1 MAVTKIRKVS
11 SWTLLISS
19 IISVVALIM
28 FYTGGV
34 VDPAAEMKEPVY
46 TGLLLN
52 WTYVLFGLTIASTIA
67 LAAWQFLGSLKNDAK
82 SALMS
87 LLVLVLF
94 VALLGITYTLGDAT
108 PLTGLNAD
116 SQAYNT
122 TGWLKITDMWIYSTY
137 ALIALIILA
146 VVWGTIRRIL
156 SR

>member
-46 TGLLLN
+46 TDLLLN
-52 WTYVLFGLTIASTIA
+52 WTYVLFGLTIASTIV

>member
-52 WTYVLFGLTIASTIA
+52 WTYVLFGLTIASTIV

-122 TGWLKITDMWIYSTY
+122 IGWLKITDMWIYSTY

>member
-52 WTYVLFGLTIASTIA
+52 WTYVLFGLTIASTIV

-122 TGWLKITDMWIYSTY
+122 TGGLKITDMWIYSTY

>member
-1 MAVTKIRKVS
+1 MAVTKKRKVS

-52 WTYVLFGLTIASTIA
+52 WTYVLFGLTIASTIV

>member
-52 WTYVLFGLTIASTIA
+52 WTYVLFGLTIASTIV
-67 LAAWQFLGSLKNDAK
+67 LAAWQFLGSLKHDAK
-82 SALMS
+82 SAMMS

>member
-52 WTYVLFGLTIASTIA
+52 WTYVLFGLTIASTIV

-156 SR
+156 RR

>member
-1 MAVTKIRKVS
+1 
-11 SWTLLISS
+11 
-19 IISVVALIM
+19 M

-52 WTYVLFGLTIASTIA
+52 WTYVLFGLTIASTIV

-122 TGWLKITDMWIYSTY
+122 TGWLNLCFDCIDYFGSCLGNYS
-137 ALIALIILA
+137 
-146 VVWGTIRRIL
+146 
-156 SR
+156 

>member
-52 WTYVLFGLTIASTIA
+52 WTYVLFGLTIASTIV

-146 VVWGTIRRIL
+146 VDWGTIRRIL

>member
-52 WTYVLFGLTIASTIA
+52 WTYVLYGLTIASTIV

>member
-11 SWTLLISS
+11 SWTLLISC

-52 WTYVLFGLTIASTIA
+52 WTYILFGLTIASTVV
-67 LAAWQFLGSLKNDAK
+67 LAAWQFMGLLKHDAK

-87 LLVLVLF
+87 LVVLVLF

-122 TGWLKITDMWIYSTY
+122 AGWLKITDMWIYSTY

-146 VVWGTIRRIL
+146 VIWGTVRKIMNR
-156 SR
+156 

>member
-52 WTYVLFGLTIASTIA
+52 WTYVLFGLTIASTIV

>member
-52 WTYVLFGLTIASTIA
+52 WTYVLFGLTIASTIV

-87 LLVLVLF
+87 LLV
-94 VALLGITYTLGDAT
+94 
-108 PLTGLNAD
+108 
-116 SQAYNT
+116 
-122 TGWLKITDMWIYSTY
+122 
-137 ALIALIILA
+137 
-146 VVWGTIRRIL
+146 
-156 SR
+156 

>member
-52 WTYVLFGLTIASTIA
+52 WTYVLYGLTIASTIV
-67 LAAWQFLGSLKNDAK
+67 LAAWQLLGSLKNDAK

>member
-52 WTYVLFGLTIASTIA
+52 WTYVLFGLTFASTIV

>member
-52 WTYVLFGLTIASTIA
+52 WTYVLFGLTIASTIV

-122 TGWLKITDMWIYSTY
+122 TGWLKITYMWIYSTY

>member
-1 MAVTKIRKVS
+1 
-11 SWTLLISS
+11 
-19 IISVVALIM
+19 M

-52 WTYVLFGLTIASTIA
+52 WTYVLFGLTIASTIV

>member
-52 WTYVLFGLTIASTIA
+52 WTYVLFGLTIASTIV

-82 SALMS
+82 SALVS

>member
-1 MAVTKIRKVS
+1 M
-11 SWTLLISS
+11 
-19 IISVVALIM
+19 
-28 FYTGGV
+28 
-34 VDPAAEMKEPVY
+34 
-46 TGLLLN
+46 N
-52 WTYVLFGLTIASTIA
+52 WTYVLFGLTIASTIV

-122 TGWLKITDMWIYSTY
+122 TGWLKISDMWIYSTY

>member
-52 WTYVLFGLTIASTIA
+52 WTYVLFGLTIASTIV

-122 TGWLKITDMWIYSTY
+122 TGWSKITDMWIYSTY

>member
-11 SWTLLISS
+11 SWTLLISC

-52 WTYVLFGLTIASTIA
+52 WTYILFGLTIASTVV
-67 LAAWQFLGSLKNDAK
+67 LAAWQFMGLLKHDAK

-87 LLVLVLF
+87 LVVLVLF

-122 TGWLKITDMWIYSTY
+122 AGWLKITDMWIYSTY

-146 VVWGTIRRIL
+146 VIWGTVRKLMNR
-156 SR
+156 

>member
-52 WTYVLFGLTIASTIA
+52 WTYVLFGLTIASTIV

-146 VVWGTIRRIL
+146 VVWGTIRRIFE
-156 SR
+156 

>member
-1 MAVTKIRKVS
+1 MAVTKIRKIS

-52 WTYVLFGLTIASTIA
+52 WTYVLFGLTIASTIV

-82 SALMS
+82 SALVS

>member
-52 WTYVLFGLTIASTIA
+52 RTYVLFGLTIASTIV

>member
-52 WTYVLFGLTIASTIA
+52 WTYVLFGLTIASTIV

-122 TGWLKITDMWIYSTY
+122 TGWLKITDMWIY
-137 ALIALIILA
+137 
-146 VVWGTIRRIL
+146 
-156 SR
+156 

>member
-11 SWTLLISS
+11 SWTLLISC

-52 WTYVLFGLTIASTIA
+52 WTYILFGLTIASTVV
-67 LAAWQFLGSLKNDAK
+67 LAAWQFMGLLKHDAK

-87 LLVLVLF
+87 LVVLVLF

-122 TGWLKITDMWIYSTY
+122 AGWLKITDMWIYSNY

-146 VVWGTIRRIL
+146 VIWGTVRKIMNR
-156 SR
+156 

>member
-11 SWTLLISS
+11 SWTLLICS

-52 WTYVLFGLTIASTIA
+52 WTYVLFGLTIASTIV

>member
-52 WTYVLFGLTIASTIA
+52 WTYVLFSLTIASTIV